1 MNSWGRPKIKIP
13 KTSSEWIWDI
23 VGLLCYAGSIVFLF
37 FVWNQLPDE
46 VPAHYNAVGEVD
58 RWGSKW
64 ELLILPGIG
73 AFILFFMQVL
83 EKYPEL
89 HNYPKRFNESN
100 AKQFYLQSR
109 KIVNQIK
116 NSCLIIFSI
125 ILVESVSIALGWGSG
140 FGIWFLPVTIGG
152 IVILLIVGI
161 VNQRKIQ

>member
-1 MNSWGRPKIKIP
+1 MSSWGRPKIKIP
-13 KTSSEWIWDI
+13 KTGSEWIWDI
-23 VGLLCYAGSIVFLF
+23 IGLLFYAGSIVFLF
-37 FVWNQLPDE
+37 FVWNRLPDE

-89 HNYPKRFNESN
+89 HNYPKRFNEVN

-109 KIVNQIK
+109 KIINQIK
-116 NSCLIIFSI
+116 NSCLIIFAI
-125 ILVESVSIALGWGSG
+125 ILFESVSIALGWGIG
-140 FGIWFLPVTIGG
+140 FGKWFLPVTIGG
-152 IVILLIVGI
+152 LLILLIAGI
-161 VNQRKIQ
+161 VNQRRIQ